1 MGTITSL
8 SDDILLEIF
17 TLCEVKDKKKLC
29 EVNKFFYELLT
40 PKLQKYKLITFLNQ
54 DYLQFYK
61 FLNEYDY
68 SGDITYMEK
77 VIVRSFMTIPTVW
90 ASHIC
95 GMYDLRFIFEL
106 MYKGYD
112 IKTEDIKIY
121 NLHFY
126 IHFYSRIKKC
136 IANTRKE
143 TLSNIDKCAYLFSLR
158 KNPKFRKTSKN
169 GPEFEWVSLVE

>member
-1 MGTITSL
+1 MNSL
-8 SDDILLEIF
+8 SDDVLLEIF
-17 TLCEVKDKKKLC
+17 NFCEVKEKKKLC
-29 EVNKFFYELLT
+29 EVNKFFYELFT
-40 PKLQKYKLITFLNQ
+40 PRIQKYKLITFLNQ
-54 DYLQFYK
+54 DYLQFYNC
-61 FLNEYDY
+61 LNNYDY
-68 SGDITYMEK
+68 SDEITYMEK

-90 ASHIC
+90 ASHSC

-112 IKTEDIKIY
+112 IETDDIKIY

-126 IHFYSRIKKC
+126 IHFYSRIKQC

-158 KNPKFRKTSKN
+158 KNPKFRKTIKN
-169 GPEFEWVSLVE
+169 GPEFEWVSLVD

>member
-1 MGTITSL
+1 MGTMNSL
-8 SDDILLEIF
+8 SDDVLLEIF
-17 TLCEVKDKKKLC
+17 NSCEVTDKKKLC
-29 EVNKFFYELLT
+29 EVNKFFYELFT
-40 PKLQKYKLITFLNQ
+40 PRIQKYKLITFLNQ
-54 DYLQFYK
+54 DYLQFYNC
-61 FLNEYDY
+61 LNEYDY
-68 SGDITYMEK
+68 SEEITYMEK

-90 ASHIC
+90 ASHSC

-112 IKTEDIKIY
+112 IETDDIKIY

-126 IHFYSRIKKC
+126 IHFYSRIKQC

-158 KNPKFRKTSKN
+158 KNPKFRKTIKN
-169 GPEFEWVSLVE
+169 GPEFEWVSLVD

>member
-29 EVNKFFYELLT
+29 EVNKFFYELFT

-68 SGDITYMEK
+68 SEDITYMEK

-90 ASHIC
+90 ASHI
-95 GMYDLRFIFEL
+95 LSL
-106 MYKGYD
+106 
-112 IKTEDIKIY
+112 
-121 NLHFY
+121 
-126 IHFYSRIKKC
+126 IHI
-136 IANTRKE
+136 
-143 TLSNIDKCAYLFSLR
+143 
-158 KNPKFRKTSKN
+158 
-169 GPEFEWVSLVE
+169 

>member
-1 MGTITSL
+1 MNSL
-8 SDDILLEIF
+8 SDDVLLEIF
-17 TLCEVKDKKKLC
+17 NSCEVTDKKKLC
-29 EVNKFFYELLT
+29 EVNKFFYELFS
-40 PKLQKYKLITFLNQ
+40 PRIKKYKLITFLNQ
-54 DYLQFYK
+54 DYLQFYNY
-61 FLNEYDY
+61 LNNYDY
-68 SGDITYMEK
+68 SEEITYMEK

-90 ASHIC
+90 ASHSC

-112 IKTEDIKIY
+112 IETDDIKIY

-126 IHFYSRIKKC
+126 IHFYSRIKQC

-158 KNPKFRKTSKN
+158 KNPKFRKTIKN
-169 GPEFEWVSLVE
+169 GPEFEWVSLVD